1 MHAGSLDGSMHC
13 LYLECGR
20 RWGSEK
26 VAAVTSRRWRVEK
39 VAAVCCARLRR
50 LLAIRLGL
58 CQLVWER
65 VAKLIMAGITIPIP
79 VPVAI
84 GFTANRP
91 CTFGSGLGRRVR
103 IDP

>member
-1 MHAGSLDGSMHC
+1 MHC
-13 LYLECGR
+13 LYLHCGR

-39 VAAVCCARLRR
+39 VAAVCCACLRR
-50 LLAIRLGL
+50 LLAIRLGH
-58 CQLVWER
+58 CQLVWERCRLVWER
-65 VAKLIMAGITIPIP
+65 VAKLIIAGITIPIP

-84 GFTANRP
+84 GFTAHRP

>member
-13 LYLECGR
+13 LYHDCGR
-20 RWGSEK
+20 RWGSEQ

-65 VAKLIMAGITIPIP
+65 VAKLIMAGIAIPIP